1 MKRFL
6 VTAAVIVASA
16 GGGAARAQLGEFS
29 ERDLAEPR
37 VQWDFNVFGPRPEGP
52 FRLEVYYKIFNDGL
66 TYRKDNGHYI
76 AAYQVEVLLYRGSEQ
91 VASTTFDEQYPV
103 ESFPRTLSQTDFLV
117 NQLNLVID
125 RTGKFDLVMRLRDLK
140 SNQTSE
146 TRKEL
151 EINSKPGAWHMSRIE
166 FARHIEPAEDTS
178 QFNKQGW
185 LVVPSVSRSYG
196 GETQLDAPVYA
207 EIYGPAESKGA
218 PLGLNL
224 LATAESGET
233 VLDTQVTFASQGRVT
248 PATAELSVR
257 RLPPGTYRLEV
268 ELLADK
274 GLKAQSRQ
282 VEPFHIGW
290 SLPTLLRSDYKTAVE
305 QLRFISSKEE
315 RDSLLGSPDSLR
327 AAMWESFWEKRDPT
341 PGTAMNEFRD
351 EYYRRIRYANASF
364 SVGKRPGWRT
374 DRGMIYIRY
383 GEPDEV
389 ERHPFDLG
397 GKPYNGPW
405 QVWYYYNP
413 SRRFVFVDDRGSGDY
428 DLEYPYDGDPWID

>member
-1 MKRFL
+1 MVL
-6 VTAAVIVASA
+6 A
-16 GGGAARAQLGEFS
+16 GGELQAQLGEFS

-37 VQWDFNVFGPRPEGP
+37 VQWDHNVFGPRPEGP

-66 TYRKDNGHYI
+66 TYRKDNGRYV
-76 AAYQVEVLLYRGSEQ
+76 AAYQVEVLLYRGGDQ

-117 NQLNLVID
+117 NQLNIMLNE
-125 RTGKFDLVMRLRDLK
+125 TGKFDLVMRLRDLK
-140 SNQTSE
+140 SNQVSE
-146 TRKEL
+146 SRKGI
-151 EINSKPGAWHMSRIE
+151 EIESKPDTWHMSKLE
-166 FARHIEPAEDTS
+166 FARHIETAEDTS

-196 GETQLDAPVYA
+196 GETQLNAPVYA
-207 EIYGPAESKGA
+207 EIYGPKDSKGA
-218 PLGLNL
+218 PLGLRI
-224 LATAESGET
+224 TAFDESGGT
-233 VLDTQVTFASQGRVT
+233 VLDTQVTFASHGRIT
-248 PATAELSVR
+248 PATAELPVR
-257 RLPPGTYRLEV
+257 RLPPGSYRLEV
-268 ELLADK
+268 QLLAK
-274 GLKAQSRQ
+274 EGLKPQSKQ
-282 VEPFHIGW
+282 DGVFHIGW
-290 SLPTLLRSDYKTAVE
+290 SLPALLRSDYKTAVE
-305 QLRFISSKEE
+305 QLRYIASDDE
-315 RDSLLGSPDSLR
+315 RDSLLESPDSLR
-327 AAMWESFWEKRDPT
+327 AKLWESFWEKRDPT
-341 PGTAMNEFRD
+341 SGTPMNEFRD

-389 ERHPFDLG
+389 ERHPFDLA

-428 DLEYPYDGDPWID
+428 DLEYPYDGDPWIK